1 MHQDISQQLMFAQ
14 ALTAV
19 IETLINQFLQYNLH
33 GTLALKPLSGKTLTV
48 KLAELPMPLSFTI
61 SDEKILVTCNDEHND
76 CCLITSIGTLIELN
90 KDQQLTDLI
99 KNGKLDIQ
107 GDLKVAQRFA
117 EIAQTLDIDWQS
129 ELAKRIGDIPS
140 YKLGQLGRNLINKIS
155 FAAEQIQ
162 ADASEWLVH
171 EKQLIVTAAQ
181 IAYFSD
187 DVEKVAK
194 NVSALSQR
202 IDKLI
207 NTAKHHK
214 ALS

>member
-1 MHQDISQQLMFAQ
+1 MRQDISQQLLFAQ
-14 ALTAV
+14 AISAML
-19 IETLINQFLQYNLH
+19 ETLINQFLQYNLH

-61 SDEKILVTCNDEHND
+61 SDEKIHVTSSDEHND
-76 CCLITSIGTLIELN
+76 CSIITSISTLIELK

-99 KNGKLDIQ
+99 KNDKLDIQ

-140 YKLGQLGRNLINKIS
+140 YKLGQLGRKLLNKAN
-155 FAAEQIQ
+155 FAATQIQ

-171 EKQLIVTAAQ
+171 EKRLMVTGAE
-181 IAYFSD
+181 IAYFSSN
-187 DVEKVAK
+187 VEQVAE

-202 IDKLI
+202 IDKII

-214 ALS
+214 AQS